1 MAASQGVTKVNNS
14 LPAHLAPTIHQASI
28 LDRRLCTVLRQ
39 ACPPVGGDFRLLRL
53 RTENILYTI
62 INIPA
67 NARAEKVYNII
78 HISGLLI
85 TIY

>member
-1 MAASQGVTKVNNS
+1 MNNS

-28 LDRRLCTVLRQ
+28 LDRRLETTLCTVHRQ